1 MKEISSLS
9 TPVMWRNLKLNHMWR
24 NSRFLPMTDV
34 EKSEIS
40 PHDRFFSTRSAPEP
54 EVFSNTRTRSVPK
67 LKPATRWSLV
77 LTDVIFGVE
86 SFGGGKP
93 TSIFWSLDSGWGRT
107 LLFMWWLLLT
117 SVLHFKGHCCK
128 VYQRCVRGG
137 RKVPL
142 EFSKLLLSLSL
153 LCNVNP
159 WKVARGP
166 RFYGTE
172 FVTGTSSSDLSSF
185 NRNYF
190 FY

>member
-1 MKEISSLS
+1 MNIQS
-9 TPVMWRNLKLNHMWR
+9 V
-24 NSRFLPMTDV
+24 
-34 EKSEIS
+34 
-40 PHDRFFSTRSAPEP
+40 PEP
-54 EVFSNTRTRSVPK
+54 KIFSNTRTRSVPK
-67 LKPATRWSLV
+67 LKTATRWSLV

-93 TSIFWSLDSGWGRT
+93 TSKFWSLDSGWGRT

-166 RFYGTE
+166 RCLWNWICNSLLVIR
-172 FVTGTSSSDLSSF
+172 FVFRYSQIFLSSTRCF
-185 NRNYF
+185 WNGICNSLLVIQF
-190 FY
+190 VVL